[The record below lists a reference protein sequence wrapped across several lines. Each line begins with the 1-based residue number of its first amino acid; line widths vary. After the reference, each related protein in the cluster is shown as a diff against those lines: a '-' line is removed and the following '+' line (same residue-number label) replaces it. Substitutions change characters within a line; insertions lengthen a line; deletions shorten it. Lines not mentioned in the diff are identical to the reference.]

1 LQAQDFSKQQ
11 AKLSAAVQPWVDLR
25 SQISDLREL
34 AELDDESLKGDIEV
48 QFKHVFEKYT
58 ELQQELK
65 YNGPYDNHDAVLRLQ
80 AGAGGVDAMDWTAI
94 LLRMYLRWAEKA
106 GYKAELLEESTGD
119 EAGIKSNYRASTVYI
134 V

>member
-1 LQAQDFSKQQ
+1 MQELKKQITNLQSEFEAAWQEAGLAEKAEKLSSLTKQLEDPDIWKDNLQAQDFSKQQ

-58 ELQQELK
+58 EL
-65 YNGPYDNHDAVLRLQ
+65 
-80 AGAGGVDAMDWTAI
+80 
-94 LLRMYLRWAEKA
+94 
-106 GYKAELLEESTGD
+106 
-119 EAGIKSNYRASTVYI
+119 
-134 V
+134 